1 MEESAIL
8 YQIEKAAKS
17 SDDDLTG
24 HVFSLEDRFIIY
36 LFIYTLFYVDIYNKK
51 HKNIVIYTTHY
62 VQIAIQMVFNKQICM
77 LIYVNQNNSEKM
89 NRLKRNFNIKNIN
102 IKHLRITNYP
112 LIENSSTRKPGKQN
126 LHLPSIYC

>member
-51 HKNIVIYTTHY
+51 HKT
-62 VQIAIQMVFNKQICM
+62 
-77 LIYVNQNNSEKM
+77 
-89 NRLKRNFNIKNIN
+89 
-102 IKHLRITNYP
+102 
-112 LIENSSTRKPGKQN
+112 
-126 LHLPSIYC
+126 